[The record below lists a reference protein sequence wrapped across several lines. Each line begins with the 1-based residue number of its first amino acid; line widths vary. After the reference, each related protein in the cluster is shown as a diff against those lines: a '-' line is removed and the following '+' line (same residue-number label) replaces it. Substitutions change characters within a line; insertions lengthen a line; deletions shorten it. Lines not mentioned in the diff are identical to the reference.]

1 MSCLLKCQIACCA
14 VHNIKSVLPVATR
27 LAGSIQLL
35 VEASAELIIGFSC
48 WIVLHCVCYRVL
60 FWYLSHQH
68 CDELSQMIRVVTVKL
83 FSSDRKFIEVP

>member
-48 WIVLHCVCYRVL
+48 WIVLH
-60 FWYLSHQH
+60 
-68 CDELSQMIRVVTVKL
+68 
-83 FSSDRKFIEVP
+83 